1 MDTSP
6 VGASLH
12 EAPGCWKAW
21 AGVPEG
27 WLKAG
32 SDPFFSNSMVFTLP
46 SGGVG
51 FNREMERERGLSSSW
66 KQQGPWKG
74 QTMKGIKGNF
84 TVFFFIVFFCKKNR
98 PGIVLLK
105 IIPRKVHFWT
115 GVRSL
120 FCTKTSRQAFLL
132 ATDTISE
139 NILNTVVDGVLWK
152 WFHTAV
158 TKLWGCVH
166 HGCMEAFNKIL
177 PEGLKVIDIQQQFLL
192 SSVNICTTL
201 QIFTD
206 ITYRY
211 ISKGIQPCAI
221 LAFKEWLIAAYF
233 PLRWQPAFV
242 SNLLVIIVIFFIFY
256 GFTVSVTDYIW
267 FTCGTETWFPTPE

>member
-84 TVFFFIVFFCKKNR
+84 TVFFYCFFVQKNR

-139 NILNTVVDGVLWK
+139 NILNTLVDGVLWK

-201 QIFTD
+201 LPTD
-206 ITYRY
+206 TLAKVFNLVLFLLLKNDSLLH
-211 ISKGIQPCAI
+211 ISPCVDSQP
-221 LAFKEWLIAAYF
+221 L
-233 PLRWQPAFV
+233 
-242 SNLLVIIVIFFIFY
+242 
-256 GFTVSVTDYIW
+256 
-267 FTCGTETWFPTPE
+267 FPTCLLLLLFFLFFMALL

>member
-1 MDTSP
+1 M
-6 VGASLH
+6 
-12 EAPGCWKAW
+12 
-21 AGVPEG
+21 
-27 WLKAG
+27 
-32 SDPFFSNSMVFTLP
+32 
-46 SGGVG
+46 
-51 FNREMERERGLSSSW
+51 
-66 KQQGPWKG
+66 
-74 QTMKGIKGNF
+74 
-84 TVFFFIVFFCKKNR
+84 
-98 PGIVLLK
+98 LLK

-201 QIFTD
+201 LPTD
-206 ITYRY
+206 TLAKVFNLVLFLLLKNDSLLH
-211 ISKGIQPCAI
+211 ISPCVDSQP
-221 LAFKEWLIAAYF
+221 L
-233 PLRWQPAFV
+233 
-242 SNLLVIIVIFFIFY
+242 
-256 GFTVSVTDYIW
+256 
-267 FTCGTETWFPTPE
+267 FPTCLLLLLFFLFFMALL

>member
-1 MDTSP
+1 MWIPPLWGPLSMRLLA
-6 VGASLH
+6 VGR
-12 EAPGCWKAW
+12 P
-21 AGVPEG
+21 
-27 WLKAG
+27 
-32 SDPFFSNSMVFTLP
+32 
-46 SGGVG
+46 
-51 FNREMERERGLSSSW
+51 ERGFLRVDWRLEVTLFSLTAWSSLCLQEELVLTEKWNVKEVWVHLGNSRDREKGKQW
-66 KQQGPWKG
+66 KELKE
-74 QTMKGIKGNF
+74 TLL
-84 TVFFFIVFFCKKNR
+84 FFFYCFFVQKNR

-201 QIFTD
+201 LPTD
-206 ITYRY
+206 TLAKVFNLVLFLLLKNDSLLH
-211 ISKGIQPCAI
+211 ISPCVDSQP
-221 LAFKEWLIAAYF
+221 L
-233 PLRWQPAFV
+233 
-242 SNLLVIIVIFFIFY
+242 
-256 GFTVSVTDYIW
+256 
-267 FTCGTETWFPTPE
+267 FPTCLLLLLFFLFFMALL